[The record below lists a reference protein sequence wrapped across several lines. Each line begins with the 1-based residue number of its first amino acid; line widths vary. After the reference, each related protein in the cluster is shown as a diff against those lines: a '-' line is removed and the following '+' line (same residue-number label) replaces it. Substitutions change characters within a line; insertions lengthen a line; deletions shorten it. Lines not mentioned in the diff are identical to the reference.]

1 MPAVTDRSTGAWL
14 GRQAPGWLR
23 PAMAG
28 LAVIEAGLILAQAGA
43 IAALVRQVVV
53 ESRTP
58 AMALAAGLLAALLL
72 RAVVLGARSA
82 LASGASAGIRVDLRR
97 RMLDALRNAGP
108 AVAPPTGRVL
118 AAFDDQI
125 EKLDAY
131 YARFL
136 PQQFAAAIVPAMV
149 LAVVFVVDWVAGAF
163 LLLSAPLIPLFMV
176 LVGWGAEA
184 RARAQVDALG
194 RLGGWFLD
202 RLRGAA
208 TLKRFG
214 AEGETDGQVLERTD
228 ALRRASMRVLQLAFL
243 SSAVLEFFASV
254 AIAAV
259 AIYVGMGLLGF
270 LSFGPAADL
279 TLAGGLFVLL
289 LAPEF
294 FAPLRAMAQGWH
306 DRADARAA
314 VAEVA
319 TVLGP
324 ADPGAEPASR
334 AGRQAASGSS
344 DGPGV
349 SRTGSAAS
357 APAGACSVVT
367 AAPVRIRGLCFAY
380 PDRPVLFDG
389 LDLAFERG
397 ERVVLSGP
405 SGGGKSTLIDLL
417 AGFLHPAAGRIEIGG
432 EDAAPWSETERAA
445 RVAWLGQRPTLFP
458 GTLYENIA
466 LGWAEATTEEV
477 EAIAE
482 SAGVMDFAHRL
493 DRGLDSAVGERGE
506 RLSGGQIQR
515 VALARALLR
524 PRPVLLLDEPTAHL
538 DRRGERRVLDA
549 LSSLLESRDVT
560 VVAASHRPEMIERAD
575 RVVRI
580 DAGRVAELSVR

>member
-1 MPAVTDRSTGAWL
+1 MPATTDAPTGAWL
-14 GRQAPGWLR
+14 SQQAPAWLR

-28 LAVIEAGLILAQAGA
+28 LAVFEGGLILAQAGA
-43 IAALVRQVVV
+43 IALLVHQVVV
-53 ESRTP
+53 DARLP
-58 AMALAAGLLAALLL
+58 GIPLAAGLLAVLLL
-72 RAVVLGARSA
+72 RAGLLGARGA
-82 LASGASAGIRVDLRR
+82 LAADASAEIRIDLRR
-97 RMLDALRNAGP
+97 RLLNSLRRAGP
-108 AVAPPTGRVL
+108 AVTPPTGRVV
-118 AAFDDQI
+118 AAFDDQV
-125 EKLDAY
+125 ERLDAF

-136 PQQFAAAIVPAMV
+136 PQQFAAAIVPIV
-149 LAVVFVVDWVAGAF
+149 LLAAVFAVDWVAGAF
-163 LLLSAPLIPLFMV
+163 LLLSAPLIPMFMV
-176 LVGWGAEA
+176 LVGWGAES
-184 RARAQVDALG
+184 RALAQVDALG

-214 AEGETDGQVLERTD
+214 AEDETGGQVAERTD
-228 ALRRASMRVLQLAFL
+228 ALRRASMKVLQLAFL
-243 SSAVLEFFASV
+243 SSAVLEFFSSV

-270 LSFGPAADL
+270 IEFGPAADL

-294 FAPLRAMAQGWH
+294 FAPLRALSQGWH

-319 TVLGP
+319 ALLAPAGEDAD
-324 ADPGAEPASR
+324 ADPP
-334 AGRQAASGSS
+334 
-344 DGPGV
+344 
-349 SRTGSAAS
+349 SRTGSHRLR
-357 APAGACSVVT
+357 PAHARGGAR
-367 AAPVRIRGLCFAY
+367 AAPIRIRGLTFAH
-380 PDRPVLFDG
+380 PGRPTLFEG

-417 AGFLHPAAGRIEIGG
+417 AGFLRPVAGRIEIDGM
-432 EDAAPWSETERAA
+432 DAAPWSEVERAA

-466 LGWAEATTEEV
+466 LGRSDATREEV

-482 SAGVMDFAHRL
+482 SAGVMEFARRL
-493 DRGLDSAVGERGE
+493 ADGLDSAVGDRAE
-506 RLSGGQIQR
+506 RLSGGQLQR

-549 LSSLLESRDVT
+549 LSALLEQRDVT
-560 VVAASHRPEMIERAD
+560 VIAASHRPEMLDRAD
-575 RVVRI
+575 RVLRI
-580 DAGRVAELSVR
+580 EQGRVTGVSAG